1 LNSDKRL
8 AWANL
13 DAMHAR
19 TSVANW
25 ALAGLWAIQ
34 PVAAGP
40 AFGAAL
46 DSRADAFRGLAT
58 FGLWTI
64 WALTLVAMLV
74 PRTITLT
81 LVRIVA
87 PAAVVAAAWATIAT
101 DEAGWRQGLALAST
115 LAAAVVALSPATGER
130 FVNGSAY
137 GPERRFPLRAP
148 GLVVLGLVEAVWMA
162 VVAGAVAGP
171 LLLAA
176 EQWVAG
182 ALCTLVGWPLAVAGT
197 RSLHRLAQRWLVFVP
212 AGLALVDPLTLT
224 DSVSIPVRVIRSIGP
239 APAETHA
246 HDLTAGALG
255 LATQIVFREPLAIAP
270 LVADGDDAGL
280 VEVDDVIFTPTR
292 PGAMLRAA
300 AERRIPI
307 S

>member
-1 LNSDKRL
+1 MR
-8 AWANL
+8 
-13 DAMHAR
+13 AR
-19 TSVANW
+19 RAVENW
-25 ALAGLWAIQ
+25 ALAALWAIQ
-34 PVAAGP
+34 PLTAGP

-46 DSRADAFRGLAT
+46 DPRSDGFRTTAT
-58 FGLWTI
+58 LGLWGI

-81 LVRIVA
+81 LVRIVT

-101 DEAGWRQGLALAST
+101 DDPGWRQGLALAST
-115 LAAAVVALSPATGER
+115 LAAAVLALAPVTGER

-137 GPERRFPLRAP
+137 GAEHRFPLRAP
-148 GLVVLGLVEAVWMA
+148 GLVVLGLVEAVWLA

-171 LLLAA
+171 LLFAA

-182 ALCTLVGWPLAVAGT
+182 AVCTVVGWPLAFAGT

-224 DSVSIPVRVIRSIGP
+224 DSISMPAGVIRSIGP
-239 APAETHA
+239 APADTRA

-255 LATQIVFREPLAIAP
+255 LAVEVAFTEPQSIAP
-270 LVADGDDAGL
+270 LVVDGEGTGL
-280 VEVDDVIFTPTR
+280 VEVDEILFTPTR
-292 PGAMLRAA
+292 PGALLRVA
-300 AERRIPI
+300 AERRLPI